1 MSEPASYSLDEIL
14 KNLSIASLNDMQKEM
29 LDTYSKRDDILL
41 LSPTGSGKTLGFLL
55 SLLSKLRTDEPNT
68 QALILAPSRELA
80 QQLEMVFKSM
90 KTSFKVSCCYGG
102 HSLKTEKNN
111 LLVPPAVL
119 IGTPGR
125 IADHID
131 KGTFSTKAIHTLIFD
146 EFDKALEF
154 GFTEQMSFIVK
165 NLPSIQKRI
174 LTSATQAI
182 DIPAFV
188 GVKSLTILDHL
199 KTENRS
205 EGLTIK
211 IVISDDVDKLEI
223 FLKLIAACAPA
234 EQAIV
239 FCNHRESVERISAHL
254 TQYGVVSECF
264 HGGLD
269 QDQRERTLAKFRNGS
284 TNILVTTDLASRG
297 LDITNIKH
305 IVHYQKPTTEEIFI
319 HRNGRTA
326 RMGAAGT
333 AYVLL
338 TTEEER
344 PTYIPSDTETLEV
357 PAVSNL
363 PEKPKWVTLF
373 IGKGKKDKVNKMD
386 VVGFLSKIGNLGKE
400 EVGLIEVKDYFSYAA
415 VVRSN
420 AKEVINLTSGQKIK
434 NKTTRIEIA

>member
-1 MSEPASYSLDEIL
+1 MVDTAYSVDEIL
-14 KNLSIASLNDMQKEM
+14 KNLSIEALNKMQMEM
-29 LDTYSKRDDILL
+29 LATFPKRDDILL
-41 LSPTGSGKTLGFLL
+41 LSPTGSGKTLGFFL
-55 SLLSKLRTDEPNT
+55 SILTKLRANEDGT
-68 QALILAPSRELA
+68 QVLILAPSRELA
-80 QQLEMVFKSM
+80 QQLETVFKSM

-102 HSLKTEKNN
+102 HSFKTEKNN
-111 LLVPPAVL
+111 LIVPPTVL

-131 KGTFSTKAIHTLIFD
+131 KGTFNTKTVHTIVFD

-154 GFTEQMSFIVK
+154 GFTDQMSFIVQG
-165 NLPSIQKRI
+165 LPSLTKRI

-188 GVKSLTILDHL
+188 GVKSLTILDYL
-199 KTENRS
+199 ETENRS

-211 IVISDDVDKLEI
+211 VVLSEDVDKLEI

-234 EQAIV
+234 EQVIV
-239 FCNHRESVERISAHL
+239 FCNHRESVERISDHL
-254 TQYGVVSECF
+254 TKYGVVSECF

-338 TTEEER
+338 TMEEIR
-344 PTYIPSDTETLEV
+344 PAYLPNDIETLEV
-357 PAVSNL
+357 PEVKTRI
-363 PEKPKWVTLF
+363 ETPKWITLF

-386 VVGFLSKIGNLGKE
+386 VVGFLSKVGNLSKE
-400 EVGLIEVKDYFSYAA
+400 EVGLIEVKDYFSYVAIE
-415 VVRSN
+415 RSK
-420 AKEVINLTSGQKIK
+420 AKEVIRLTNGQKIK
-434 NKTTRIEIA
+434 NKTSRIEIA

>member
-1 MSEPASYSLDEIL
+1 MTETVPYSMDEIL
-14 KNLSIASLNDMQKEM
+14 KNLSIASLNTMQKEM
-29 LDTYSKRDDILL
+29 LETFPKRDDILL

-55 SLLSKLRTDEPNT
+55 SLLTKLKTDESDT

-131 KGTFSTKAIHTLIFD
+131 KGTFSTKGIHTLIFD

-154 GFTEQMSFIVK
+154 GFTEQMNFIVN
-165 NLPSIQKRI
+165 NLPSIRKRI

-188 GVKSLTILDHL
+188 GVKSLTILDYL
-199 KTENRS
+199 ETENRS

-211 IVISDDVDKLEI
+211 IVVSEDVDKLEI
-223 FLKLIAACAPA
+223 FLKLISTCAPA

-254 TQYGVVSECF
+254 TTYGVVSECF

-269 QDQRERTLAKFRNGS
+269 QDQRERTLSKFRNGS

-305 IVHYQKPTTEEIFI
+305 IIHYQKPTTEEIFI

-333 AYVLL
+333 AYLLL
-338 TTEEER
+338 TKEEER
-344 PTYIPSDTETLEV
+344 PAYIPAETETIEV
-357 PAVSNL
+357 PNVSTL

-373 IGKGKKDKVNKMD
+373 INKGKKDKVNKMD
-386 VVGFLSKIGNLGKE
+386 VVGFLSKVGNLSKE
-400 EVGLIEVKDYFSYAA
+400 EVGLIEVKDYFAYAA
-415 VVRSN
+415 IERSK
-420 AKEVINLTSGQKIK
+420 AKEVINLTNGQKIK
-434 NKTTRIEIA
+434 NKTSKIDIA